1 MVSSFRNFNSRR
13 LFLTLSCLH
22 KTFVTFIFSC
32 LIAGLLQGSLKE
44 VEALQEVK
52 AELEGKTTL
61 LYTRLLEDLTS
72 QVSDAGKSEAGGG
85 PAGSEG

>member
-1 MVSSFRNFNSRR
+1 M
-13 LFLTLSCLH
+13 
-22 KTFVTFIFSC
+22 
-32 LIAGLLQGSLKE
+32 IAGLLQGSLQE

-72 QVSDAGKSEAGGG
+72 QVRLLDPHTFFFADPDPCVIGIKDPDPG
-85 PAGSEG
+85 

>member
-1 MVSSFRNFNSRR
+1 M
-13 LFLTLSCLH
+13 
-22 KTFVTFIFSC
+22 
-32 LIAGLLQGSLKE
+32 QGSLKQ

-72 QVSDAGKSEAGGG
+72 QVSDE
-85 PAGSEG
+85 GSLNEVEVLLEVKGSLEVKC